1 MTPGPLSTSSAATPG
16 KMATSG
22 QWQHLGRW
30 QHLLSP
36 LTTTFTM
43 ASFSNEDTTA
53 PSAPTAVPT
62 SLASAPPYFLI
73 VLASLPT
80 ATTTSP
86 SGTPAMTPA
95 APQQELAEDER
106 SIPGMDRVDSLAE
119 YLVGLR
125 NETGQ
130 TLNSQQASTIIP
142 LPSGQTVVV
151 ATASIM
157 GNIHILPQKCWY
169 FTSPVD
175 GGDAE
180 EEADKK

>member
-1 MTPGPLSTSSAATPG
+1 
-16 KMATSG
+16 MATSG

-106 SIPGMDRVDSLAE
+106 SISGMDRVDSLAE

-157 GNIHILPQKCWY
+157 
-169 FTSPVD
+169 VD

-180 EEADKK
+180 EEGK